1 MGMPEPYVDSLRK
14 CVAACRDQFL
24 FYAQNHRAKGA
35 DDKAATNEAFAQR
48 CAAVL
53 AEGDAKYAPNHTDL
67 MVSPE
72 SLDALMDANPPPVPL
87 EVRRNE
93 DGSLDEITASNATL
107 HLEQIGGNIWWMRIE
122 VEERA
127 VVVHLT
133 TPETIITGRC
143 EDEQVKT

>member
-1 MGMPEPYVDSLRK
+1 MPEPYVDSLRK

-24 FYAQNHRAKGA
+24 FYAGNHRAKGA

-72 SLDALMDANPPPVPL
+72 SLDALMEANPLPVPF

-122 VEERA
+122 VEGRA
-127 VVVHLT
+127 VVVHLVAGQRV
-133 TPETIITGRC
+133 ITGRC